1 MCHVMLKG
9 WETCILGR
17 GNRKCKGSG
26 PELEVCVTNVKGVG
40 EWDLKVKE
48 MRCDK
53 DLDIKHN

>member
-1 MCHVMLKG
+1 MLKG

-26 PELEVCVTNVKGVG
+26 PELEVCVTNDKGVG